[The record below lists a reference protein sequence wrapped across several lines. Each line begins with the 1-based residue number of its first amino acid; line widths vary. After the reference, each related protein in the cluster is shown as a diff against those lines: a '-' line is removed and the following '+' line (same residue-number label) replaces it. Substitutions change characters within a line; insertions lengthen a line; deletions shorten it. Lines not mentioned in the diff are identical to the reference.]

1 MFILSG
7 LSEAVNFLTI
17 FKLRRL
23 DFRLRGNDKGR
34 NGKKG
39 EEDYAGADL
48 YIARLKKSIKYFPLA
63 GLLIGIILAV
73 IFYFFN
79 KFLPASPAILIAIF
93 FLYII
98 TGGLHFDGLSD
109 TSDGFFAYL
118 KSGDKNRFYKAMKD
132 INAGTAGNLA
142 VIFYVLI
149 MWSLLVSVNSAHAA
163 NHNIGGNGNINNI
176 FNLNITYLSLLA
188 FPVAGRYSI
197 VLMSYFSNTPD
208 NFKGIG
214 TIFTEGTNL
223 PAFIGASFFA
233 LVIIYFLL
241 QLAGVFS
248 LLITVFIVLS
258 AAFYFGKRF
267 GGVNGDMLGFSVK
280 VSEIV
285 FMLALSGFHRILY

>member
-7 LSEAVNFLTI
+7 LSEAINFLTI
-17 FKLRRL
+17 FKLRGL
-23 DFRLRGNDKGR
+23 DSRLRGNDK
-34 NGKKG
+34 
-39 EEDYAGADL
+39 EDSDSDSH
-48 YIARLKKSIKYFPLA
+48 IVRLKKSIKYFPLA
-63 GLLIGIILAV
+63 GLLIGVILAL
-73 IFYFFN
+73 IFYVFN
-79 KFLPASPAILIAIF
+79 KFLPASPAILISIF

-132 INAGTAGNLA
+132 VNAGIAGNLA

-149 MWSLLVSVNSAHAA
+149 MWSLIVSVNAAHIA
-163 NHNIGGNGNINNI
+163 NHNINTDINGI
-176 FNLNITYLSLLA
+176 FNLNIAYLSLLT
-188 FPVAGRYSI
+188 FPVVGRYSI
-197 VLMSYFSNTPD
+197 VLMSYFSDTPD

-223 PAFIGASFFA
+223 AAFALASVFA
-233 LVIIYFLL
+233 LVIIYLFLK
-241 QLAGVFS
+241 LAGVFS
-248 LLITVFIVLS
+248 LLITVFIILS
-258 AAFYFGKRF
+258 AAFYFRKRF

-285 FMLALSGFHRILY
+285 FMLALSGFHRVLY